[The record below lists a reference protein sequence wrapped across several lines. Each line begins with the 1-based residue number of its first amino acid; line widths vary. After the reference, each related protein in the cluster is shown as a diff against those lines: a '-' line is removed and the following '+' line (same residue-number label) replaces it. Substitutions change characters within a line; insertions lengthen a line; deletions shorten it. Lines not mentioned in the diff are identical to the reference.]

1 MAQAVDSESD
11 WVHRW
16 IVKALPISKDMSED
30 KIDREGE
37 IEISRRYDFYLHLPV
52 HDDLFGASFDN
63 KSSHAK
69 VKSDF
74 NR

>member
-16 IVKALPISKDMSED
+16 IVKALPRSKDKSED
-30 KIDREGE
+30 TIDRERE
-37 IEISRRYDFYLHLPV
+37 SPRRYDFYLHLPV
-52 HDDLFGASFDN
+52 HDDLFGTSFDN